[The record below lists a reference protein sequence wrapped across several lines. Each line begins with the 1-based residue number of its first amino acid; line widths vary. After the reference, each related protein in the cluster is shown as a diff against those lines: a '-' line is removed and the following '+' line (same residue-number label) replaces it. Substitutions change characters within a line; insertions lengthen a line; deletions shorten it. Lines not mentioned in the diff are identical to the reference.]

1 MVLVAL
7 EETYMVFSFVF
18 AYVRVVCGGR
28 TECACAGPDELA
40 MVIVDVWSG
49 IDVAIGREEDVSRRN
64 EIGVQYGQIDVRSM

>member
-1 MVLVAL
+1 
-7 EETYMVFSFVF
+7 MVFSFIF
-18 AYVRVVCGGR
+18 AYVRVVCGGG

-64 EIGVQYGQIDVRSM
+64 EIRV